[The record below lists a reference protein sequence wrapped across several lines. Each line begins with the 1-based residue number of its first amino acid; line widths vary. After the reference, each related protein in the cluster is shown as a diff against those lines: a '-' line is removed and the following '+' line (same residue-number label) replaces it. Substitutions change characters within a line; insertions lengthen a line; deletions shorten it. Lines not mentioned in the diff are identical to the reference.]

1 MLGLFILM
9 IPFALQAQNIQV
21 SGTVLD
27 ANNEPLP
34 GVNVVQTGTTNGTIT
49 DLDGKYSI
57 NVPSDAT
64 LTFSYIGF
72 TNHVEPVNGR
82 TSIPAVTL
90 ESDDKE
96 IEQVVVVGY
105 GTMKKSDVS
114 GSVVSVDTKDMMK
127 RAPANVNQGLQGA
140 AAGVMV
146 TAQDGSPDGNSQVRI
161 RGVATING
169 NAQPLYVVDGVAV
182 GTDANFLNPS
192 DIESMEVLKDASA
205 TAIYGAAGAN
215 GVVMITTKHG
225 IKGKAKFDFSVDY
238 GIQTLPY
245 KLDVCDVDQYAK
257 NIRDARLNDNG
268 SYDDATSL
276 NNQIWSQ
283 KYDGQRNTIDWQDEL
298 TQLGFKQQYNLSVAG
313 GNENTQA
320 MFSAS
325 YLKNKGIIQNTN
337 YERLTSRVNVK
348 SKITDF
354 LEAGGDLNYVYTRSN
369 GSNFGGGQNNL
380 NLSSHRDLA
389 YMCPTMDF
397 INADGQYVK
406 ARLENA
412 DGTYGAP
419 MQGTNANEG
428 YTDGLDNPLAKI
440 WENKA
445 LSKSNRVFTSAYAQV
460 NFLKGLSYKTVV
472 SMNFYSSDWN
482 NFEIVPHRFNVNPTN
497 NQLEEV
503 KLTNNRTNSFSISQ
517 SQNTNINIENYLT
530 YTWKNDIHN
539 LSVMVGQ
546 EASNSWGEWVNAS
559 AREFISENNRN
570 ISLTTN
576 TNSINGGGA
585 YNAKVRGISYFGRL
599 TYSAFDKYI
608 LTATIRRDGS
618 SNFGTG
624 NRWGT
629 FPSVALAWRVSQENF
644 LADNELISNLKLR
657 LGWGQTGNS
666 GGATDLNAGHLTS
679 NGVLY
684 HFFSQDGG
692 MGYWSY
698 AGDTKTGLESVLVD
712 TDLKW
717 ETNEQTN
724 IGVDLGLLN
733 GQINVTMDYFI
744 RKSKDLL
751 LYRQIRSSSGNS
763 SVYTNYGEIKNSG
776 FEFMVNYQKRV
787 HDWNFGVTFTGSTIK
802 NEVTKMDNPTYA
814 TNDGDSNHD
823 PAANTS
829 DGSNI
834 GTIGSADGFHWG
846 QHSIS
851 REGDAVGSYY
861 GYKVAGIF
869 QTKEEVVALDKEA
882 TRLALQRGDI
892 KQEDIDGDPDGTP
905 VKYQMGG
912 TKEGDFKFAD
922 LNGDGKITDDDRTV
936 LGNGFPKFNYGIN
949 LNVAYKNWDF
959 SIYGYGVAGFEIFSY
974 SAMRLSTLFS
984 GDDQTVPNILSENVN
999 KVWSKD
1005 NPNGTLPRLSITDV
1019 NYNMRAS
1026 DAWVKKA
1033 DYFKINNIQ
1042 IGYTFPRQIASHLK
1056 MTNAR
1061 VYASISNL
1069 CTFSKYK
1076 KYGDPEVG
1084 QGCVLYTGLDAGRY
1098 PMPRVFQFG
1107 LSFSF

>member
-1 MLGLFILM
+1 MRRLILLGLFIML
-9 IPFALQAQNIQV
+9 IPFALSAQNIRV

-27 ANNEPLP
+27 ADNEPLP

-49 DLDGKYSI
+49 DIDGKYEIS
-57 NVPSDAT
+57 VPSDAT
-64 LTFSYIGF
+64 LTFSYIGYN
-72 TNHVEPVNGR
+72 NHVENVNGR
-82 TSIPAVTL
+82 TSLPPITL
-90 ESDDKE
+90 KSDDKE
-96 IEQVVVVGY
+96 LEQVVVVGY

-114 GSVVSVDTKDMMK
+114 GSVVSVDTKDMLK

-169 NAQPLYVVDGVAV
+169 SAAPLYVVDGVQV

-192 DIESMEVLKDASA
+192 DIQSIEVLKDASA

-215 GVVMITTKHG
+215 GVIMITTKHG
-225 IKGKAKFDFSVDY
+225 EKGKARFDFSADFGLQY
-238 GIQTLPY
+238 LPY
-245 KLDVCDVDQYAK
+245 KLDVCGVDQYAANLRQARK
-257 NIRDARLNDNG
+257 NDMGADY
-268 SYDDATSL
+268 SEATAL
-276 NNQIWSQ
+276 NNQIWAE
-283 KYDGQRNTIDWQDEL
+283 KYDGQRHLIDWQDEL
-298 TQLGFKQQYNLSVAG
+298 TNVGFKQSYNMSVAG

-369 GSNFGGGQNNL
+369 GSNFGASMNNN

-397 INADGQYVK
+397 IDANGNYVQ

-428 YTDGLDNPLAKI
+428 YTDGLDNPLARL
-440 WENKA
+440 WENNA
-445 LSKSNRVFTSAYAQV
+445 VSKSNRMFSSIYGQI
-460 NFLKGLSYKTVV
+460 NIIKGLSFRTVA
-472 SMNFYSSDWN
+472 SLNFYSSDWN
-482 NFEIVPHRFNVNPTN
+482 NFENVIHRFNVNPVTGN
-497 NQLEEV
+497 LEEV
-503 KLTNNRTNSFSISQ
+503 KLSDNRTNSFGISQ
-517 SQNTNINIENYLT
+517 SQNTNVNIENYLT
-530 YTWKNDIHN
+530 YTWKNDVHN
-539 LSVMVGQ
+539 LSAMIGQ

-559 AREFISENNRN
+559 AREFISEANRD

-576 TNSINGGGA
+576 SNSINGGGA

-599 TYSAFDKYI
+599 TYSLFDKYI
-608 LTATIRRDGS
+608 LTATLRRDGS

-629 FPSVALAWRVSQENF
+629 FPSAALAWRISQEDF
-644 LADNELISNLKLR
+644 LADNEIITNLKLR

-684 HFFSQDGG
+684 HFFGQEGG
-692 MGYWSY
+692 MGYWNY
-698 AGDTKTGLESVLVD
+698 GGNTLTGLESVLVD
-712 TDLKW
+712 TNLKW

-724 IGVDLGLLN
+724 VGLDLGFLG
-733 GQINVTMDYFI
+733 GQVNVTVDYFI

-763 SVYTNYGEIKNSG
+763 TVYTNYGEIENKG
-776 FEFMVNYQKRV
+776 WEFMLNYQK
-787 HDWNFGVTFTGSTIK
+787 HLGDWNFAATLTGSTIK
-802 NEVTKMDNPTYA
+802 NEVKKMGNPVYA
-814 TNDGDSNHD
+814 TNDGGDAD
-823 PAANTS
+823 PASKSS

-834 GTIGSADGFHWG
+834 GTIGAPDGFHWG
-846 QHSIS
+846 NHSIS
-851 REGDAVGSYY
+851 MEGEAVGSYY
-861 GYKVAGIF
+861 GYVVEGIIKDQATLDKAIAQG
-869 QTKEEVVALDKEA
+869 QTDAKIGDFIYKNFEDEVDANTGEVVHAINDK
-882 TRLALQRGDI
+882 DM
-892 KQEDIDGDPDGTP
+892 K
-905 VKYQMGG
+905 
-912 TKEGDFKFAD
+912 
-922 LNGDGKITDDDRTV
+922 V

-949 LNVAYKNWDF
+949 LNVAYKNWDM
-959 SIYGYGVAGFEIFSY
+959 SIYGYGVAGFKIFSY
-974 SAMRLSTLFS
+974 SAMRLSTLYS
-984 GDDQTVPNILSENVN
+984 GDDQTVPNILKESLDD
-999 KVWSKD
+999 VWSTD
-1005 NPNGTLPRLSITDV
+1005 NPNGTLPRLSIVDP
-1019 NYNMRAS
+1019 NNNMRAS

-1033 DYFKINNIQ
+1033 DYFKISNIQ
-1042 IGYTFPRQIASHLK
+1042 IGYTFPRQVIQNLK
-1056 MTNAR
+1056 LTNAR
-1061 VYASISNL
+1061 VYVAVSNL

-1098 PMPRVFQFG
+1098 PMPRIFQAG
-1107 LSFSF
+1107 ISFSF